1 MDESIRETWVV
12 AGRTIQSFAK
22 IGQSSLQ
29 EMPVK
34 ITRTVVDVTEKSK
47 FLFLTSFI
55 SVII

>member
-22 IGQSSLQ
+22 MGQSNLH

-34 ITRTVVDVTEKSK
+34 ITRTVVDVSDKSK
-47 FLFLTSFI
+47 FSFFFLFQNIF
-55 SVII
+55 